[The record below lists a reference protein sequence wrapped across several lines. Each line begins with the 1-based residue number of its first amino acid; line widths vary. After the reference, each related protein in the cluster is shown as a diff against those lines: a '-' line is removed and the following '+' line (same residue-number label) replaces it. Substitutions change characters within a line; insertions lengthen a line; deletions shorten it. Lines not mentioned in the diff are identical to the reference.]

1 MHTDLS
7 YEKGLFFITHEART
21 VSDSGTLERRRIIPG
36 DIKRRSFIGR
46 TVLHPLKRSSSV
58 RGLDNSSHSKDV
70 KMRSSVGR
78 KDKPLSRSMSVQHF
92 AQTEEE
98 EKEKS
103 KSLGK
108 TWRSSPAIHEEEEK
122 KKSFLSRAFSLK
134 KHKKTTKK
142 IPIGRVFS

>member
-1 MHTDLS
+1 M
-7 YEKGLFFITHEART
+7 KKVCFFITHEART

>member
-1 MHTDLS
+1 M
-7 YEKGLFFITHEART
+7 
-21 VSDSGTLERRRIIPG
+21 SDSGTLERRRIIPG

-78 KDKPLSRSMSVQHF
+78 KNKPLSRSMSVQHF
-92 AQTEEE
+92 AQTTEED

-108 TWRSSPAIHEEEEK
+108 TWKSSPAIHEEEEK